1 MLRKGLIYDH
11 PGAAC
16 SVAEA
21 VVFQTLELLGATLP
35 GVVRLA
41 ARVPGELV
49 EEVRRGKVD
58 LVVFDPH
65 LAEPAALALKGLGV
79 VLVLIGRSDTLEP
92 LADIC
97 IDPTRPPHPAR
108 LSGPRYLLPGLL
120 KTLRAEDIAG
130 LMKMPVAAL
139 KEEMETNSAEVE
151 IPEILELVSIMR
163 WDSDFFGYPV
173 GFLGCRRLTP
183 AIQRLVGNFTSTHRV
198 VLLEYLCNC
207 HDRLS
212 VQTAE
217 QAGYSFVDIRLTLEH
232 ALRQAPAAA
241 LPAGTRVIRAES
253 SHIPVLR
260 QMASELYLDSR
271 YFFDPHFDRAK
282 VKEFYE
288 SWIEKA
294 VLGKFDDYCL
304 LLVRE
309 GSAPLA
315 FCTIRKGRPKTANIG
330 LFGVGPDAQGGGVAG
345 PFLNHVLGRLHAEG
359 LEMVEVVTQGRNYR
373 AQRVYQRCGFVTK
386 TTELWYHK
394 WFI

>member
-1 MLRKGLIYDH
+1 MLRKGLIYEN

-21 VVFQTLELLGATLP
+21 VVFRTLEHIATLLP
-35 GVVRLA
+35 ETVRLA
-41 ARVPGELV
+41 GRGADELAG
-49 EEVRRGKVD
+49 EVRRAAVD
-58 LVVFDPH
+58 IVVFDPR
-65 LAEPAALALKGLGV
+65 LPEPVALVLKGLGV
-79 VLVLIGRSDTLEP
+79 VLVLIGQSEVLEP

-97 IDPTRPPHPAR
+97 IDPTRPSHPAR

-120 KTLRAEDIAG
+120 KNIRVEDIAA
-130 LMKMPVAAL
+130 LMKMPAELL
-139 KEEMETNSAEVE
+139 KEEIETNSAEVD
-151 IPEILELVSIMR
+151 IPEILSLFSIMP

-173 GFLGCRRLTP
+173 GFLACRRLTP
-183 AIQRLVGNFTSTHRV
+183 SIQHLVKSFTSAHRV

-207 HDRLS
+207 HDWVS

-232 ALRQAPAAA
+232 ALRKAPNSI
-241 LPAGTRVIRAES
+241 LPEGTSIIRAEAA
-253 SHIPVLR
+253 HIPALK

-271 YFFDPHFDRAK
+271 YFFDPHFDRSK
-282 VKEFYE
+282 VREFYE

-294 VLGKFDDYCL
+294 VLGKFDDYCF
-304 LLVRE
+304 LLVRD
-309 GSAPLA
+309 GKTPLA
-315 FCTIRKGRPKTANIG
+315 FCTIRKGRPKTAHIG
-330 LFGVGPDAQGGGVAG
+330 LFGVSPEAQGGGIAASL
-345 PFLNHVLGRLHAEG
+345 LNAVLARLHADG

>member
-1 MLRKGLIYDH
+1 MLRKGLIYEN
-11 PGAAC
+11 PGISC

-21 VVFQTLELLGATLP
+21 VVFRTLEHIEALLPDA
-35 GVVRLA
+35 VRLTA
-41 ARVPGELV
+41 HGADELAG
-49 EEVRRGKVD
+49 EVRRAGVHI
-58 LVVFDPH
+58 VVFDPR
-65 LAEPAALALKGLGV
+65 LPQPAALVLKGLGV
-79 VLVLIGRSDTLEP
+79 VLVLVGQSEVLEP

-120 KTLRAEDIAG
+120 KNIRIEDIAA
-130 LMKMPVAAL
+130 LMKMPVELL
-139 KEEMETNSAEVE
+139 KEEMETNSAEVD
-151 IPEILELVSIMR
+151 IPEILELFSIMR

-173 GFLGCRRLTP
+173 GFVGCRRLTP
-183 AIQRLVGNFTSTHRV
+183 AIQRLVKDFTSAHRV

-207 HDRLS
+207 HDWTS

-232 ALRQAPAAA
+232 ALHKAPSAT
-241 LPAGTRVIRAES
+241 LPAGTSVIRAETG
-253 SHIPVLR
+253 HIPALR
-260 QMASELYLDSR
+260 QMASDLYLDSR
-271 YFFDPHFDRAK
+271 YFFDPHFDRSK

-294 VLGKFDDYCL
+294 VLGTFDNYCL
-304 LLVRE
+304 LLVRD
-309 GSAPLA
+309 GKTPLA
-315 FCTIRKGRPKTANIG
+315 FCTIRKGRTKTAHIG
-330 LFGVGPDAQGGGVAG
+330 LFGVGPHAQGGGVAT
-345 PFLNHVLGRLHAEG
+345 PFLNTVLAQLHADG